1 MFQEFA
7 GWWFRG
13 FCSQMMGN
21 QTLSWCQITLHHWF
35 LEKLC
40 LVVLSADHPQLVI
53 VGFVFP
59 LLLPHFLNQ
68 NEFQM
73 AIALFHPKQSGT
85 GYSIFTPLV
94 RESLCH
100 RSWSQAADYF
110 QIWFYSLTPKSFLF
124 LSVCVK
130 SVLYSFTNL
139 NNSCKFLFFLPPSIA
154 LSWWNPLYL
163 FLWVGPTYHPHPL
176 SQTAA
181 VGSFIPLNKIVW
193 FWLKMQL
200 PFMLQI
206 IRQCTHIKCCYPVS
220 VMYFQYYVFPKF
232 VFCESQQ
239 VWPKWPTFLSSYPYY
254 HYYYYK
260 NTVWLIFKSWAAY
273 ILPAET
279 EYILFLLWPFPLC
292 DRLDSGLP
300 AD

>member
-21 QTLSWCQITLHHWF
+21 QTLSWCQIKLHHWF

-68 NEFQM
+68 NKFQM

-85 GYSIFTPLV
+85 GYIFTPLV

-100 RSWSQAADYF
+100 RSWSWAADYF
-110 QIWFYSLTPKSFLF
+110 QIWFYSLTQKLFLF

-139 NNSCKFLFFLPPSIA
+139 KNSCEFFFFFCLHPLLFHGEILCTYFCEYAPLTSHILWAIQLP
-154 LSWWNPLYL
+154 WGHL
-163 FLWVGPTYHPHPL
+163 FLW
-176 SQTAA
+176 
-181 VGSFIPLNKIVW
+181 
-193 FWLKMQL
+193 
-200 PFMLQI
+200 
-206 IRQCTHIKCCYPVS
+206 IK
-220 VMYFQYYVFPKF
+220 
-232 VFCESQQ
+232 
-239 VWPKWPTFLSSYPYY
+239 
-254 HYYYYK
+254 
-260 NTVWLIFKSWAAY
+260 
-273 ILPAET
+273 
-279 EYILFLLWPFPLC
+279 
-292 DRLDSGLP
+292 
-300 AD
+300 